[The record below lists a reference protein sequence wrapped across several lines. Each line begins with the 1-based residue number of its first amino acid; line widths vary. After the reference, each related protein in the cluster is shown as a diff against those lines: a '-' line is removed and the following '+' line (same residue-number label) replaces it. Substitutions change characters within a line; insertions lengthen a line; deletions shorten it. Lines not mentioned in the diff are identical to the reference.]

1 MAIDSC
7 PECDAPLHARREVW
21 FTGVALGGDG
31 SIVAA
36 TPRGDMDEVWRVYC
50 TRGHEIAPTLIVGSR
65 RRVPEPPDAT
75 QRVVTL
81 GTAVNEGHLAPSL
94 TQPVTTGPDSPRLAA
109 VPSPQAVVPLKTEP
123 DMSVTPEPVAQTP
136 IAPRMPEQSSATEA
150 MAPVAA
156 AAMAHAANEA
166 PAETERSEDMLPY
179 EQSAEAQE
187 PQPEVQSQPE
197 IQEESRRERKHR
209 ASRTPRSSSQRTAL
223 IFGWILFAIGA
234 VAIAAALVYFT
245 VTAGHLPTFM
255 GRIDGSTLYRRKPGV
270 VIGAAGVLLWIASV
284 FAFTRARVSPGP
296 DDLIVGFE

>member
-1 MAIDSC
+1 VAIDSC

-21 FTGVALGGDG
+21 FTGVSLGGDG
-31 SIVAA
+31 SIVSA

-65 RRVPEPPDAT
+65 RRVPEPPDAS

-81 GTAVNEGHLAPSL
+81 GTAVNEGQLAPSL

-123 DMSVTPEPVAQTP
+123 EVPVIPEPVAQTP
-136 IAPRMPEQSSATEA
+136 IAPPMTEQSAGTEV

-156 AAMAHAANEA
+156 AAMAQAANDA
-166 PAETERSEDMLPY
+166 PADTDRSEDMLPY
-179 EQSAEAQE
+179 EQPAEAQE
-187 PQPEVQSQPE
+187 PQPEVQ
-197 IQEESRRERKHR
+197 EESRQSGERKHR
-209 ASRTPRSSSQRTAL
+209 VSRTPRSSSQRTAL
-223 IFGWILFAIGA
+223 IFGWVLFAIGA